1 MEKIKNLINV
11 LIKKFMTKEVILYGV
26 FGVLTTIV
34 NLAISYILEGAFHI
48 DGAIA
53 SAVGILAA
61 VLFAYFTNRKMVFNS
76 SASNFKE
83 RFQEFW
89 KFMLGRAFTI
99 ILEEGGVII
108 FYNILHWPFAP
119 VKLAFTIIVIILNF
133 FISKFFAFKNK
144 EN

>member
-1 MEKIKNLINV
+1 MEKIKNLINT

-34 NLAISYILEGAFHI
+34 NLAISYFLEGACHI

-53 SAVGILAA
+53 SAVGILVA
-61 VLFAYFTNRKMVFNS
+61 VLLAYFTNRRMVFNS
-76 SASNFKE
+76 TASNFKE

-89 KFMLGRAFTI
+89 KFMLGRAFTM

-108 FYNILHWPFAP
+108 FYNILNWPFGP
-119 VKLAFTIIVIILNF
+119 VKLTLTIFVIILNF

-144 EN
+144 